1 MLSLT
6 EVYGEKKG
14 FKLNIGCSK
23 HQNSTKNLE
32 PIWQLRAVPILWW
45 NTRIPSKWVGREM
58 FLPINRFFFFCLHTS
73 QKLSPN
79 SIAIFFFLAPL
90 YTSSHNLYCNQ
101 LSVLYLSCSWRIKC
115 FEFLKN
121 IFIYG
126 FFYGKTFFSFRI
138 KSINQMIS
146 QSDSIFRLFVVVTH
160 LSFLVVNTDIN
171 LTEDLWALIF
181 VGKFHPRQ
189 SATWQSLHIK
199 ACDSSRVARG
209 GYSCF
214 FCFHLCLW
222 GYIGYDKKKKHE
234 RSWNTPCMNE

>member
-1 MLSLT
+1 MFWIF
-6 EVYGEKKG
+6 EEY
-14 FKLNIGCSK
+14 F
-23 HQNSTKNLE
+23 H
-32 PIWQLRAVPILWW
+32 IW
-45 NTRIPSKWVGREM
+45 
-58 FLPINRFFFFCLHTS
+58 
-73 QKLSPN
+73 
-79 SIAIFFFLAPL
+79 
-90 YTSSHNLYCNQ
+90 
-101 LSVLYLSCSWRIKC
+101 
-115 FEFLKN
+115 
-121 IFIYG
+121 

-214 FCFHLCLW
+214 FWFHLCLW
-222 GYIGYDKKKKHE
+222 GYIGYDKKRNINVAEILRVWMNRQIIIPNKPALKSGHKHKRVDFIISCTRLPPIFAIIIYLWVKTGRVSDTSSKIIQIFGYE
-234 RSWNTPCMNE
+234 HNYFVARTDIGSTRLIYIWIQTW